1 MGRISLSQ
9 KLSLQAIVEAV
20 QVASALKAFENLAG
34 FKAAIVNP
42 AVKYTVW
49 RYVVEGLAPS
59 PNICRLCYNRRTDL
73 YELQDPDELR
83 DMFPY
88 GEWLDDDNFAVN
100 QHPYC
105 RCIVVRDH
113 DVY

>member
-1 MGRISLSQ
+1 
-9 KLSLQAIVEAV
+9 LSLQAIVEAV
-20 QVASALKAFENLAG
+20 KVASAVKALDSLSRFR
-34 FKAAIVNP
+34 AAIVNP
-42 AVKYTVW
+42 AIKYTVW

-59 PNICRLCYNRRTDL
+59 PNICGLCYNRRTDF
-73 YELQDPDELR
+73 YELKDPDDLG

-113 DVY
+113 DVYY